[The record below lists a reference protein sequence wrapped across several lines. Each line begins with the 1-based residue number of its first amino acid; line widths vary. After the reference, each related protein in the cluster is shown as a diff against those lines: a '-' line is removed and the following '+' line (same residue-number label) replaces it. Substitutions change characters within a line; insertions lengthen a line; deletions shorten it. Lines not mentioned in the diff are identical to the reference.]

1 MTIEDARKILLDI
14 QKVCEDNNDDPIVVV
29 SRNGNMVPVKN
40 MNMHCSVIL
49 NFRTNGDED
58 ESVTLSEL
66 MWWIIN
72 KTFADSIR
80 IDYHNSVNDI
90 KISVVDSFKVIAVEE
105 GEEV

>member
-1 MTIEDARKILLDI
+1 MTLEDARKILLDI

-29 SRNGNMVPVKN
+29 SRNGNMVPVKK
-40 MNMHCSVIL
+40 MNMHCSVII
-49 NFRTNGDED
+49 NFCTNGDED
-58 ESVTLSEL
+58 ESITLSEL

-90 KISVVDSFKVIAVEE
+90 KISVVDSFKVIVVEE